1 MSASYAMS
9 ASYIHPTAIIEAGV
23 EIGHDTSIWDNVHIR
38 RNTRIGHHCIVG
50 EKSHISYDVRIGDM
64 VKINAFVY
72 ICTAVTLEDGVMI
85 SAGCIFTND
94 RYPRAAEPELMSL
107 RSSDPDEQTLPT
119 LVRAGA
125 TIGAGSIIGCNLS
138 IGRFAMV
145 GMGSLV
151 TRPVD
156 EFHLVIGNPAR
167 TVGYVCR
174 CGQPFAK
181 FEAGRFPDKLSHSC
195 AVCRRRYTARNGVV
209 SESFAVIAHG
219 R

>member
-1 MSASYAMS
+1 MNA
-9 ASYIHPTAIIEAGV
+9 YIHPTALIEDGV
-23 EIGHDTSIWDNVHIR
+23 DIGHDSSVWDSVHIR

-50 EKSHISYDVRIGDM
+50 EKTHISYDVRIGDL

-94 RYPRAAEPELMSL
+94 RYPRATEPELMKL
-107 RSSDPDEQTLPT
+107 RSSEPDEKTLPT
-119 LVRAGA
+119 LVMAGA
-125 TIGAGSIIGCNLS
+125 TIGAGCIIGCNLS

-156 EFHLVIGNPAR
+156 DFHLVMGNPAR
-167 TVGYVCR
+167 AVGYVCR
-174 CGQPFAK
+174 CGQPFAR
-181 FEAGRFPDKLSHSC
+181 FEPGHHPERVVHSC
-195 AVCRRRYTARNGVV
+195 AVCRRRYTTRSGVV
-209 SESFAVIAHG
+209 AESFAAIG
-219 R
+219 

>member
-1 MSASYAMS
+1 MNP
-9 ASYIHPTAIIEAGV
+9 YIHPTALIEDGV
-23 EIGHDTSIWDNVHIR
+23 DIGHDSSVWDSVHIR

-50 EKSHISYDVRIGDM
+50 EKTHISYDVHIGDL

-72 ICTAVTLEDGVMI
+72 ICTAVTLQDGVMI

-94 RYPRAAEPELMSL
+94 RYPRAAEPELLSL

-119 LVRAGA
+119 LVRSGA

-151 TRPVD
+151 TRPID
-156 EFHLVIGNPAR
+156 DFHLVMGNPAR
-167 TVGYVCR
+167 VVGYVCR
-174 CGQPFAK
+174 CGQPFAR
-181 FEAGRFPDKLSHSC
+181 FEAGHHPERVIHSC
-195 AVCRRRYTARNGVV
+195 AVCRRRYTTRNGVV
-209 SESFAVIAHG
+209 TESFAAIK
-219 R
+219 

>member
-1 MSASYAMS
+1 MS

-85 SAGCIFTND
+85 SAGTIFTND
-94 RYPRAAEPELMSL
+94 RYPRATEPELMSL
-107 RSSDPDEQTLPT
+107 RSSDPDEQTYPT
-119 LVRAGA
+119 LVRSGA

-167 TVGYVCR
+167 TVGFVCR

-181 FEAGRFPDKLSHSC
+181 FEAGHFPEKLNHSC
-195 AVCRRRYTARNGVV
+195 VVCRRRYSARNGVV
-209 SESFAVIAHG
+209 SESFAVIA
-219 R
+219 

>member
-1 MSASYAMS
+1 MNPF
-9 ASYIHPTAIIEAGV
+9 IHPTALIEEGV
-23 EIGHDTSIWDNVHIR
+23 DIGHDTSVWDSVHIR
-38 RNTRIGHHCIVG
+38 RNTRIGHHCIIG
-50 EKSHISYDVRIGDM
+50 EKTHISYDVRIGDL

-72 ICTAVTLEDGVMI
+72 ICTAVTLEDGVMV

-107 RSSDPDEQTLPT
+107 RSSDPDETTLPT

-125 TIGAGSIIGCNLS
+125 TLGAGSIIGCNLA

-156 EFHLVIGNPAR
+156 DFHLVMGNPAR
-167 TVGYVCR
+167 VVGYVCR

-181 FEAGRFPDKLSHSC
+181 FEPGHHPERIIHSC
-195 AVCRRRYTARNGVV
+195 QVCRRRYTTRNGVV
-209 SESFAVIAHG
+209 TESFAAI